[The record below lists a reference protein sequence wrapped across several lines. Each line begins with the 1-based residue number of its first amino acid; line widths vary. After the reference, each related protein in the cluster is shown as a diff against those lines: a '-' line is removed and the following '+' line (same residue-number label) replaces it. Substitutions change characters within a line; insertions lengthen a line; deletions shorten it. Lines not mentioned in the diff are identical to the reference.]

1 LVNVRYNFEKNI
13 HIINATAFFISLFIK
28 FAADDRFMNPK
39 ASLIIG
45 IICISFSPIF
55 VKLAV
60 APPISSGFYRIFVAW
75 LVLAPYCIIKGNLRI
90 ARRDLF
96 IAVLGG
102 VVFGADI
109 AIWNISLTKISA
121 TISTLLANLA
131 PVWVGLLSFLI
142 LRKRSGVLFWVGT
155 WVAILGM
162 IILVGFQN
170 ILHLQ
175 FNIGLVYALIASLFY
190 ATYIM
195 ITKGIL
201 RNIGTL
207 TFMFYNMLAA
217 SVFLVIICLLKG
229 DELLRFSTPTWFY
242 MIGMGLICQL
252 AGWIT
257 INYSLHFLPATKVSI
272 ALLSQTVIAGI
283 WAALLLHETLD
294 FKEIAG
300 SVIVLAGIAVT
311 FLKRSALNNS

>member
-1 LVNVRYNFEKNI
+1 
-13 HIINATAFFISLFIK
+13 
-28 FAADDRFMNPK
+28 MNPK

-60 APPISSGFYRIFVAW
+60 APPITSGFYRIFIAW
-75 LVLAPYCIIKGNLRI
+75 LFLAPYCIYKNQLKIERKDLLI
-90 ARRDLF
+90 A
-96 IAVLGG
+96 ILGG

-109 AIWNISLTKISA
+109 AVWNISLIKISA
-121 TISTLLANLA
+121 TISTLIANLA

-142 LRKRSGVLFWVGT
+142 LRKKSGLLFWIGT
-155 WVAILGM
+155 WIAILGM
-162 IILVGFQN
+162 IVLVGYTN

-190 ATYIM
+190 AIYIM

-201 RNIGTL
+201 RRITTV
-207 TFMFYNMLAA
+207 TFMFYNMLGA
-217 SVFLVIICLLKG
+217 SVFLLLICVSQH
-229 DELLRFSTPTWFY
+229 DELLHFSTSTWLCLL
-242 MIGMGLICQL
+242 GMGLICQL

-257 INYSLHFLPATKVSI
+257 INYSLNCLEATKVSI
-272 ALLSQTVIAGI
+272 ALLSQTVIAGF
-283 WAALLLHETLD
+283 WAMLFLNETLE

-300 SVIVLAGIAVT
+300 SIIVLAGIAVT
-311 FLKRSALNNS
+311 FLKRKSLSN

>member
-1 LVNVRYNFEKNI
+1 
-13 HIINATAFFISLFIK
+13 
-28 FAADDRFMNPK
+28 MNPK

-60 APPISSGFYRIFVAW
+60 SPPIASGFYRIFFAW
-75 LVLAPYCIIKGNLRI
+75 IVLAPYCIYKGALKIERKALWI
-90 ARRDLF
+90 AL
-96 IAVLGG
+96 LGG

-109 AIWNISLTKISA
+109 AIWNLSLMKISA
-121 TISTLLANLA
+121 TISTLIANLA
-131 PVWVGLLSFLI
+131 PVWVGLLSFI
-142 LRKRSGVLFWVGT
+142 VLRKRSGVLFWVGT

-162 IILVGFQN
+162 VVLVGYQH

-190 ATYIM
+190 AIYIM
-195 ITKGIL
+195 ITKDVL
-201 RNIGTL
+201 RKISTI

-217 SVFLVIICLLKG
+217 SVFLLAICLFQH
-229 DELLRFSTPTWFY
+229 DELLHYPTSTWLHLL
-242 MIGMGLICQL
+242 GMGLICQL

-257 INYSLHFLPATKVSI
+257 INYSLNFLQATKVSV

-283 WAALLLHETLD
+283 WAMLFLSETLEL
-294 FKEIAG
+294 KEIIG
-300 SVIVLAGIAVT
+300 SVIVLAGIAIT
-311 FLKRSALNNS
+311 FLRKKSVERPV

>member
-1 LVNVRYNFEKNI
+1 V
-13 HIINATAFFISLFIK
+13 
-28 FAADDRFMNPK
+28 
-39 ASLIIG
+39 
-45 IICISFSPIF
+45 
-55 VKLAV
+55 
-60 APPISSGFYRIFVAW
+60 
-75 LVLAPYCIIKGNLRI
+75 VLAPYCILKGHLKI
-90 ARRDLF
+90 GRRDLL
-96 IAVLGG
+96 IAILGG

-162 IILVGFQN
+162 VILVGFQKV
-170 ILHLQ
+170 LHLQ
-175 FNIGLVYALIASLFY
+175 FNIGLIYALIASLFY
-190 ATYIM
+190 AIYIM

-201 RNIGTL
+201 RNISTL
-207 TFMFYNMLAA
+207 TFMFYNMIGA
-217 SVFLVIICLLKG
+217 SAFLLIICVIRN
-229 DELLRFSTPTWFY
+229 DELLHFSTPTWLY

-300 SVIVLAGIAVT
+300 SIIVLVGIAVT
-311 FLKRSALNNS
+311 FLKKRMVPESA